1 MRGRKKIWKEVRR
14 SEVKENRR
22 KKRKKVKKIK

>member
-1 MRGRKKIWKEVRR
+1 MEWKEVRR

-22 KKRKKVKKIK
+22 KKEKKDKDKWREKK